1 MEEASVMVFKEVWKL
16 KDVLGSPSSTA
27 FWDDAD
33 IRVFA
38 FSHVLQS
45 WDTLESLVVK
55 YCVQV
60 SLKIFRSPLNCELF
74 LFC

>member
-1 MEEASVMVFKEVWKL
+1 MVFKEVWKL
-16 KDVLGSPSSTA
+16 KDVLGSPSSTG

-33 IRVFA
+33 IHVFA

-60 SLKIFRSPLNCELF
+60 SMKIFLSPLNCELF